1 MKFAKLNRIFHRWG
15 SVVIALPLVVVI
27 ATGILLMLK
36 KQSAWIQPTT
46 IGGTTKELKVSFE
59 EILASAKSVPEAG
72 IESWDDIDRL
82 DVRPAKGMI
91 KIRGINRW
99 EIQLDAAT
107 AEVLQVAY
115 RRSDLIESIHD
126 GSFFHDK
133 IKLYVFLPSGIL
145 LFLLWIT
152 GLYLFAQ
159 PHLTRR
165 KRRRLAKTSSPAS
178 PMTSVPNNKN
188 AANSFYSAKV
198 STNEIDHEEEEENSL
213 RDQGEGDEAT
223 KKPRR

>member
-15 SVVIALPLVVVI
+15 SVLIALPLVVVI

-36 KQSAWIQPTT
+36 KQSAWIQPPT

-145 LFLLWIT
+145 LFILWIT

-178 PMTSVPNNKN
+178 P
-188 AANSFYSAKV
+188 
-198 STNEIDHEEEEENSL
+198 
-213 RDQGEGDEAT
+213 
-223 KKPRR
+223 

>member
-15 SVVIALPLVVVI
+15 SVLIALPLVVVI

-36 KQSAWIQPTT
+36 KQSAWIQPPT

-165 KRRRLAKTSSPAS
+165 KRRRLAKTSSPVS
-178 PMTSVPNNKN
+178 P
-188 AANSFYSAKV
+188 
-198 STNEIDHEEEEENSL
+198 
-213 RDQGEGDEAT
+213 
-223 KKPRR
+223 

>member
-15 SVVIALPLVVVI
+15 SVLISLPLVVVI

-36 KQSAWIQPTT
+36 KQSAWIQPPT

-165 KRRRLAKTSSPAS
+165 KRRWLAKTSSPAS
-178 PMTSVPNNKN
+178 P
-188 AANSFYSAKV
+188 
-198 STNEIDHEEEEENSL
+198 
-213 RDQGEGDEAT
+213 
-223 KKPRR
+223 

>member
-15 SVVIALPLVVVI
+15 SVLIALPLVVVI

-178 PMTSVPNNKN
+178 P
-188 AANSFYSAKV
+188 
-198 STNEIDHEEEEENSL
+198 
-213 RDQGEGDEAT
+213 
-223 KKPRR
+223 

>member
-15 SVVIALPLVVVI
+15 SVLIALPLVVVI

-36 KQSAWIQPTT
+36 KQSAWIQPPT

-178 PMTSVPNNKN
+178 P
-188 AANSFYSAKV
+188 
-198 STNEIDHEEEEENSL
+198 
-213 RDQGEGDEAT
+213 
-223 KKPRR
+223 